1 MSTTKVDESS
11 GIWLA
16 GLFWLSGISMFAM
29 HLVVASRSLNT
40 STPRTSMHRQHWR
53 EQKKWRMQQKNSHR
67 EKRASNA
74 WPGVGLETCRLQKRH
89 PNHMS

>member
-53 EQKKWRMQQKNSHR
+53 EQKNGGCNKKIPIAKKGPQMHGQESDWRHVGFKNVI
-67 EKRASNA
+67 
-74 WPGVGLETCRLQKRH
+74 PTT
-89 PNHMS
+89 